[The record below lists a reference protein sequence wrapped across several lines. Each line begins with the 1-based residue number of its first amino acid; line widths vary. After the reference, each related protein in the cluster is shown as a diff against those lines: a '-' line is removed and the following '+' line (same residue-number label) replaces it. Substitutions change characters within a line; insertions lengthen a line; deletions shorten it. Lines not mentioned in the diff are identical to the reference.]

1 MTTTR
6 ATLLER
12 VRDSCDSLAW
22 EQFFALYAP
31 LLEGYA
37 RAYGLGPA
45 DAEDVRDQCLAV
57 VVQKIATF
65 RYDRSK
71 GSFKG
76 WLHRVARDK
85 VVDALRKPREEQP
98 ETDALLSLPDS
109 ADGPDAAWERE
120 WRAEHLRFAL
130 AEVRRAE
137 DAPGRRLIDLLL
149 DESLTASE
157 IGARA
162 GLNENQ
168 VYKARSRLVH
178 EVRAALQRL
187 GEDSA

>member
-1 MTTTR
+1 MSTTR

-12 VRDSCDSLAW
+12 VRDRGDASAW
-22 EQFFALYAP
+22 DEFFALYAP

-37 RAYGLGPA
+37 RAFGLDA
-45 DAEDVRDQCLAV
+45 SDAEEIRDHCLAV
-57 VVQKIATF
+57 VVQRIGTF

-76 WLHRVARDK
+76 WLHRIARDR
-85 VVDALRKPREEQP
+85 VTDALRKPSEERA
-98 ETDALLSLPDS
+98 ETAAFLALPDP
-109 ADGPDAAWERE
+109 AEGPDAAWERE

-137 DAPGRRLIDLLL
+137 DVHGRELIDWLL
-149 DESLTASE
+149 DETLTAGE
-157 IGARA
+157 IGRRA

-168 VYKARSRLVH
+168 VYKARARLVQ
-178 EVRAALQRL
+178 EIRTVLRKL
-187 GEDSA
+187 GEDG